1 MTLTTREVRG
11 AAFSIR
17 ARAEED
23 AWKVF
28 FSGYLDMESVPHLR
42 EFLVQLSTEL
52 DGGGVSTVEFELSP
66 IYILG
71 STALSCFAGFVTR
84 TKATHPNCKI
94 RFRTDP
100 SSGWQGRALGPI
112 RRLAEEMVAIV

>member
-1 MTLTTREVRG
+1 MTTREVRG

-17 ARAEED
+17 ARFEGD
-23 AWKVF
+23 CWSVF

-42 EFLVQLSTEL
+42 EFLLQLSTEL
-52 DGGGVSTVEFELSP
+52 DCGAVSAVEFEVSP
-66 IYILG
+66 IFILG

-84 TKATHPNCKI
+84 TKTTHPNCKI

-100 SSGWQGRALGPI
+100 SSAWQGRALGPI
-112 RRLAEEMVAIV
+112 RRLAEDMVAIL